1 MSKCSA
7 LEPLQ
12 NLQTSEN
19 QGRISNL
26 RKLYFFFRNS
36 VKLEFCG
43 GKSFQILKMSLQI
56 IFIVRLGKF
65 SLNIMIG
72 GKSRS

>member
-26 RKLYFFFRNS
+26 HKLYFFRNS

-43 GKSFQILKMSLQI
+43 GRGFQILKMSLQI
-56 IFIVRLGKF
+56 ILRVR
-65 SLNIMIG
+65 
-72 GKSRS
+72 